1 MKKIIIV
8 LLIFKS
14 GFILPHSSQAQ
25 TFQWLTR
32 MGGFDSDPNFGPDE
46 WVRDIAVDADGNVYA
61 CGRIRP
67 TADFDGVP
75 VTTYGFYDLFVCKYD
90 CHGNLVWVKTAGGGF
105 DDYASALELDGLGHL
120 YLTGRFCSNANLPC
134 TLFDTI
140 ITDTH
145 TDMFFTKLDTSGK
158 VIWSKISGSG
168 GNTGGAAGLY
178 IVMDSNGKP
187 NVSLAT
193 SPGVIFPG
201 WSTTEPNTAPYIA
214 RFDTSGNMESLFTP
228 SANFSVPTFLHSMDS
243 QDNYIITGYW
253 ESDSALI
260 GNQVFY
266 NPKPGIS
273 VIAYV
278 AKFSNAGGLQW
289 VYMFT
294 DTTTTPNGGRAFGS
308 AVDGNDN
315 IYVTGSVLN
324 GIKCGNYVFHNPMG
338 VNEYSPFIIKLTPTG
353 QPLWAAQGYMQYS
366 GTQNQGG
373 VDLKSNGFASFSGSK
388 LGIAIFGTDTL
399 LHTGPVSQDLF
410 IAEVDTAGNILG
422 AVKLGCT
429 GGYDVDSYVT
439 KVDAHDNVYI
449 AGNFEGTLTAGTHSV
464 SSSGGYTDGFVAKY
478 GFNCTTGISPTPTL
492 LGGEGV
498 VLWPNPANSQ
508 ITITA
513 SGMDKAT
520 VTISNLLGEVVYTS
534 TLLKA
539 QPATC
544 NVSKLAAGMYV
555 VTVSD
560 GKTMAV
566 KKLVKD

>member
-14 GFILPHSSQAQ
+14 AFIIPNSSQAQ

-105 DDYASALELDGLGHL
+105 DDYASALELDGFGHI
-120 YLTGRFCSNANLPC
+120 YLTGRFCSTANLPC

-140 ITDTH
+140 ISDTH
-145 TDMFFTKLDTSGK
+145 TDMFFTKLDTSGN

-187 NVSLAT
+187 NISLAT

-228 SANFSVPTFLHSMDS
+228 SANFSVPAILNSMDS
-243 QDNYIITGYW
+243 QDNYILTGYW
-253 ESDSALI
+253 NVDSVLI
-260 GNQVFY
+260 GNQTLY
-266 NPKPGIS
+266 NAKPNNYNM
-273 VIAYV
+273 YV
-278 AKFSNAGGLQW
+278 AKFSNVGNLQW
-289 VYMFT
+289 IYMLT
-294 DTTTTPNGGRAFGS
+294 DTTATMLNGSLAFSTT
-308 AVDGNDN
+308 VDSNDN
-315 IYVTGSVLN
+315 IYVAGTV
-324 GIKCGNYVFHNPMG
+324 GIGLKAGNYVFTDPIPPQSG
-338 VNEYSPFIIKLTPTG
+338 SPFLIKLNPQG
-353 QPLWAAQGYMQYS
+353 QVVWATQAYCQYS
-366 GTQNQGG
+366 SEAQSVGIKN
-373 VDLKSNGFASFSGSK
+373 NNYAAFSGTYN
-388 LGIAIFGTDTL
+388 GIAVFGSDTL
-399 LHTGPVSQDLF
+399 TGTIAASIDLF
-410 IAEVDTAGNILG
+410 IAEVDTAGNMLG

-478 GFNCTTGISPTPTL
+478 GFNCTTGLSPTPTL
-492 LGGEGV
+492 PGGEGV
-498 VLWPNPANSQ
+498 VLLPNPANSQ

-520 VTISNLLGEVVYTS
+520 VTISNMLGVVVYTS
-534 TLLKA
+534 TLIKD

-544 NVSKLAAGMYV
+544 NVSNLAAGMYV

-560 GKTMAV
+560 GKTTAV
-566 KKLVKD
+566 KKLVKE